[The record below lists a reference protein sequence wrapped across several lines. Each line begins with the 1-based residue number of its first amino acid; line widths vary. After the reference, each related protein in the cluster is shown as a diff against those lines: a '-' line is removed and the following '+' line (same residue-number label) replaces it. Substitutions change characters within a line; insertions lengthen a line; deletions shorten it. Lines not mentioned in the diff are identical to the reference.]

1 MTKFYYLLLIFFSA
15 ITFAWAQQPVSGTLL
30 DDQGLP
36 IPGANILNQRSK
48 ALTSTD
54 LDGKFTIQASTGDKL
69 LITSLGM
76 KNQEINVSSTAPITI
91 TMKSDSSE
99 LEELVMIGYGSQKR
113 SDVTGAIGT
122 LKNEDFNQGLMTN
135 PGQLLQGKVA
145 GVNVSNTSGEPGAS
159 QDIVIRGVSSL
170 RSGTTPLYVI
180 DGFVID
186 NTSTGVPTNP
196 MNFVN
201 PSDIE
206 SIEVLKDAS
215 ASAIYGARAANGVIV
230 VTTKKGKSGRM
241 QVNFSANQA
250 ISSIANKVD
259 IFSANEFR
267 KQVTAIGA
275 TLDEGG
281 ADTDWQNELT
291 RAAISNNIN
300 FSVGGA
306 TEKTNYFASVG
317 YEDQEGILKNSDLK
331 RYTARVKLSQKALDD
346 RFNVDFNLVSTRTE
360 NNRANA
366 STIVSDML
374 SMNPTYAAYT
384 DGKPTTIFNNG
395 SFNPLIRQDIYSDVT
410 NNNRI
415 VANISP
421 SYEIIKGLTYKL
433 NLGVDYSSADR
444 AVQNRPNEIPQE
456 IGNLSLAYT
465 TNKNSLVENTLTY
478 NLLTEKHNFTAL
490 IGQSYQD
497 IFYEARGWNYN
508 GFPNNGIDPKYQIQA
523 ATELLSSY
531 SDANKNELQSYFGR
545 LNYAY
550 NDKYLVTFTMRADG
564 SSKFGKNNRYGYFP
578 SVAAGWNLSKE
589 NFLSGVNAVSNLK
602 LRASWGQ
609 TGNQEIPSK
618 ITQSSYQSSNEGNA
632 TYPLDGTGN
641 YPVGVILVRT
651 ANPDLQWEVT
661 TQTNIGLDFG
671 FFQNRLTG
679 SVDYFKKETKDILL
693 EINPTDP
700 ITPTEKLWKNIPDMT
715 IENTGLE
722 LALDYNGNFT
732 KDFSFN
738 VGGNI
743 TLIDNVVKKSPFKVL
758 TSGEAQG
765 PGTTNATINGYI
777 NNEPIGTF
785 YVLDFQGINENG
797 TNIFRDANND
807 GQITDD
813 DRVAMGSAI
822 PDFTYAFHIK
832 FAYKNFDLG
841 FNFNGVAG
849 NMIYNN
855 TASTL
860 FTKGNLSL
868 SHNTTNAAI
877 QYDNES
883 TNNTNVISSRYLEK
897 GDYLRLNNATMGYN
911 IKPKLIG
918 LDNYL
923 DNVRLSVTGQNLFLI
938 TKYNGFDP
946 EVNTGLSTGGIQT
959 YGIDYG
965 TYPKAR
971 TISFGVNVA
980 F

>member
-1 MTKFYYLLLIFFSA
+1 MGKIYYSLLIFFSA
-15 ITFAWAQQPVSGTLL
+15 FTLAWAQQPISGTVL
-30 DDQGLP
+30 DDQGLS
-36 IPGANILNQRSK
+36 IPGANIFNQKSK
-48 ALTSTD
+48 VSAVSD
-54 LDGKFTIQASTGDKL
+54 IDGKFTIQATVGDKL
-69 LITSLGM
+69 LVTSIGM
-76 KNQEINVSSTAPITI
+76 TNQEVEVTSTASITI
-91 TMKSDSSE
+91 KMSANSQE
-99 LEELVMIGYGSQKR
+99 LEELVMVGYGAQKR

-122 LKNEDFNQGLMTN
+122 LKSEDFNQGLMTN

-186 NTSTGVPTNP
+186 NTSTGVANNP

-230 VTTKKGKSGRM
+230 ITTKKGKKGMM
-241 QVNFSANQA
+241 QVNFSATQSVSNL
-250 ISSIANKVD
+250 SNKVD
-259 IFSANEFR
+259 IFSADEFR
-267 KQVTAIGA
+267 RQVTGIGA
-275 TLDEGG
+275 SLDDGG
-281 ADTDWQNELT
+281 ANTDWQDVLT
-291 RAAISNNIN
+291 RTAISNNLN

-306 TEKTNYFASVG
+306 TEKKNYFASMG
-317 YEDQEGILKNSDLK
+317 YENQEGILQNSNLK
-331 RYTARVKLSQKALDD
+331 RYTGRVKLSQKALND
-346 RFNVDFNLVSTRTE
+346 RFNIDFNLVGTHTE
-360 NNRANA
+360 NNRPNT
-366 STIVSDML
+366 SNIVTNML

-384 DGKPTTIFNNG
+384 DGQPTTIFNNG
-395 SFNPLIRQDIYSDVT
+395 AFNPIIREQIYSDLT

-421 SYEIIKGLTYKL
+421 SYEIFKGLTYKL

-456 IGNLSLAYT
+456 IGSLTLAYT
-465 TNKNSLVENTLTY
+465 SNKNSLVENTLTY
-478 NLLTEKHNFTAL
+478 NLQTDKHNFTAL
-490 IGQSYQD
+490 VGQSYQN
-497 IFYEARGWNYN
+497 IFYETRGWSYS

-531 SDANKNELQSYFGR
+531 SNANKNELQSYFGR

-550 NDKYLVTFTMRADG
+550 NDKYLLTFTMRADG
-564 SSKFGKNNRYGYFP
+564 SSKFGTNNRYGYFP

-589 NFLSGVNAVSNLK
+589 NFLSGIEEISNLK

-618 ITQSSYQSSNEGNA
+618 ITKSSYQSSNEGNA
-632 TYPLDGTGN
+632 TYPLDGSGN

-661 TQTNIGLDFG
+661 TQTNVGLDFG
-671 FFQNRLTG
+671 LFGNGLTG
-679 SVDYFKKETKDILL
+679 TVDYFKKETKDILL

-700 ITPTEKLWKNIPDMT
+700 ITPTEKLWKNIPGMT
-715 IENTGLE
+715 IENSGLE
-722 LALDYNGNFT
+722 LGLDYNGNITNDFT
-732 KDFSFN
+732 FN
-738 VGGNI
+738 VGGNV
-743 TLIDNVVKKSPFKVL
+743 TFIDNVVKGSPFAVL

-777 NNEPIGTF
+777 NNQPIGTF
-785 YVLDFQGINENG
+785 FVRDFQGINDAG
-797 TNIFRDANND
+797 TNIFRDVNGD

-822 PDFTYAFHIK
+822 PDFTYAFYVK
-832 FAYKNFDLG
+832 FGYKNFDLG
-841 FNFNGVAG
+841 LNFNGVSG

-868 SHNTTNAAI
+868 SHNTTDAAI
-877 QYDNES
+877 RYENES

-897 GDYLRLNNATMGYN
+897 GDYLRLNNATLGYSL
-911 IKPKLIG
+911 KPSLIG
-918 LDNYL
+918 LDSYIN
-923 DNVRLSVTGQNLFLI
+923 NIRLSVTGQNLFVV
-938 TKYNGFDP
+938 TKYKGLDP

-971 TISFGVNVA
+971 TFVFGVNVS